1 MTYHLGVILI
11 SLGIFLIAISN
22 IGVIRF
28 PDFYTRLH
36 ASGITDSSG
45 ATLLLIGF
53 VLQNEFSI
61 NTVKIMLLI
70 FIIWIVNS
78 TNSYALARTYY
89 KHKEKTNKKG

>member
-1 MTYHLGVILI
+1 MCLI
-11 SLGIFLIAISN
+11 FISN

-36 ASGITDSSG
+36 AAGITDSSG

-53 VLQNEFSI
+53 ALQNEFSM
-61 NTVKIMLLI
+61 TTLKIMLLI
-70 FIIWIVNS
+70 LIIWVANS

-89 KHKEKTNKKG
+89 KHKEKADKKG